1 MNKLVAFN
9 VPQFSDI
16 QLALSENLLELC
28 LDEQSPDILPLW

>member
-16 QLALSENLLELC
+16 QLAVPEHLLELC
-28 LDEQSPDILPLW
+28 LDEQSSDILPLW